1 MHSIACFR
9 RPESS
14 FLKSGL
20 DHFSHFM
27 KRIILFFPVFIVLV
41 SASAQTSDTAGSK
54 TLESCIQYAL
64 DHQTNIR
71 QAMIDEQIT
80 EREIRIRLSDWYP
93 QINFSGNYQQN
104 FQRPVTIFNNVV
116 SPVGTYN
123 QSAGFFGLNQTV
135 FNRDVVLAQQSAKDV
150 RLSAQQNT
158 TNNRIAVVSNV
169 SKAFY
174 DLLLSREQIAL
185 LDTDIVLLQRSLK
198 DAYNQY
204 KGGLVDKTDY
214 QRATIS
220 LNNSKASRKTA
231 EETLKSRTALLKLY
245 MSFPIDSSLL
255 IFYDSTRM
263 RDEVASFDTLQQVDV
278 NNRIE
283 YQQLLTQR
291 RLQEENLKYYRW
303 GYLPTVSVF
312 GEYNLNYYSDQFKN
326 IYQNNYPNS
335 YAGLSV
341 TLPIF
346 TGTRR
351 LQEVRVAK
359 LQIERLDYN
368 FSSLKDSIRTQF
380 IETMSS
386 YKSDLNNYYEQ
397 KENLDLAR
405 RVYDII
411 QLQYR
416 AGIKTYLD
424 VVISNNDLFSAQVN
438 YTNAIYQ
445 VLSDKI
451 DVERAL
457 GTLKYTY

>member
-1 MHSIACFR
+1 MRISPAGGFHIYI
-9 RPESS
+9 
-14 FLKSGL
+14 
-20 DHFSHFM
+20 FM
-27 KRIILFFPVFIVLV
+27 KRTILFFPLLLTLI
-41 SASAQTSDTAGSK
+41 SGIAQRQDTTGSK
-54 TLESCIQYAL
+54 TLEECIRYAL

-71 QAMIDEQIT
+71 QSQIDEQIA
-80 EREIRIRLSDWYP
+80 ERQIQVQLSDWYP
-93 QINFSGNYQQN
+93 QINFTGNYQHN
-104 FQRPVTIFNNVV
+104 FQRQTTVFNNT
-116 SPVGTYN
+116 PTPIGTNNTSY
-123 QSAGFFGLNQTV
+123 GYFGLDQTL
-135 FNRDVVLAQQSAKDV
+135 FNRDVIIAAQSARDV
-150 RLSAQQNT
+150 RLYSKQT
-158 TNNRIAVVSNV
+158 TADTKIAVVSNV

-231 EETLKSRTALLKLY
+231 EETLKSRTAMLKLY
-245 MSFPIDSSLL
+245 MSYPIDAKLEL
-255 IFYDSTRM
+255 TYDSLQM
-263 RDEVASFDTLQQVDV
+263 RSEVASFDTLQQVDV

-283 YQQLLTQR
+283 YQQLETEK
-291 RLQEENLKYYRW
+291 RLEQSNLKYYKW
-303 GYLPTVSVF
+303 GFLPTVSAF
-312 GEYNLNYYSDQFKN
+312 GNYNLNYFNNQFKDL
-326 IYQNNYPNS
+326 YKTNYPSS
-335 YAGLSV
+335 YAGLAVSI
-341 TLPIF
+341 PIF

-351 LQEVRVAK
+351 LQQVRSAN

-368 FSSLKDSIRTQF
+368 FISLRDSIRTEY
-380 IETMSS
+380 ITALSA
-386 YKSDLNNYYEQ
+386 YKSNLNNYFQQ

-405 RVYDII
+405 EVYNII

-438 YTNAIYQ
+438 FTNAIYQ

-451 DVERAL
+451 DVQRAL
-457 GTLKYTY
+457 GTLKYNY